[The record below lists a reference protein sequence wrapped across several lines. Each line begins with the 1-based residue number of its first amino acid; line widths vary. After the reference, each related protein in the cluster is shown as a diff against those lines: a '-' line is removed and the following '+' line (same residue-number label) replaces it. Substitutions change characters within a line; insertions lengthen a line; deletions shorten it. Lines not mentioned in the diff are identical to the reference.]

1 MSTRTASGR
10 AAPLWLTSAVGVLV
24 AALLLLFSAAS
35 TGTAQAGSSQAN
47 LSMAKVVAFHEAMD
61 KLWTDHVT
69 WTRIVIINFDANA
82 PDLKPDLTRLLRNQA
97 DIGNAIKPFY
107 GAAAGRKLTLLL
119 HTHIMEAV
127 PVLAAT
133 KAGDKAKLA
142 KALNAW
148 YANAH
153 QIAAFL
159 TKANPA
165 NWPLSATTK
174 MMNTHLKLTTNEAVA
189 HLKRRW
195 RADIAA
201 YDQVRAEILM
211 MAHTLANGIIKQFPS
226 KFA

>member
-1 MSTRTASGR
+1 MSISTASVR
-10 AAPLWLTSAVGVLV
+10 AAPMWLACAVTAFV
-24 AALLLLFSAAS
+24 AALLLLLSPAS
-35 TGTAQAGSSQAN
+35 TGNARAGSTQEGP
-47 LSMAKVVAFHEAMD
+47 SMGKVIAFHEAMD

-69 WTRIVIINFDANA
+69 WTRIVIIDFDANA
-82 PDLKPDLTRLLRNQA
+82 PDLRPDLARLLRNQA
-97 DIGNAIKPFY
+97 EIGNAIKPFY
-107 GAAAGRKLTLLL
+107 GAAAGRKLTGLL

-127 PVLAAT
+127 PVLAAA
-133 KAGDKAKLA
+133 KAGDKAKLGR
-142 KALNAW
+142 ALKAW

-159 TKANPA
+159 STANPN
-165 NWPLSATTK
+165 NWPLRATTK

-189 HLKRRW
+189 HLKRQW

-211 MAHTLANGIIKQFPS
+211 MADTLANGIIAQFPS

>member
-1 MSTRTASGR
+1 
-10 AAPLWLTSAVGVLV
+10 LWLASAVAAVV
-24 AALLLLFSAAS
+24 AGLILLSAGGTS
-35 TGTAQAGSSQAN
+35 TARAGSEQAN

-69 WTRIVIINFDANA
+69 WTRIVIIDFDANA
-82 PDLKPDLTRLLRNQA
+82 PNLAPDLARLLRNQA

-107 GAAAGRKLTLLL
+107 GAAAGAQLTRLL

-127 PVLAAT
+127 PVLAAA
-133 KAGDKAKLA
+133 KAGQKAKLA
-142 KALNAW
+142 KALKAW

-159 TKANPA
+159 TKANPT

-174 MMNTHLKLTTNEAVA
+174 MMNTHLKLTTAEAVA
-189 HLKRRW
+189 HLKRKW

-211 MAHTLANGIIKQFPS
+211 MAHTLADGIIAQFPS
-226 KFA
+226 KFS

>member
-1 MSTRTASGR
+1 MSTSRASAGAIPLGVAGAL
-10 AAPLWLTSAVGVLV
+10 AALV
-24 AALLLLFSAAS
+24 TGLLLLFSDGSGSAPAGVEQAS
-35 TGTAQAGSSQAN
+35 PST
-47 LSMAKVVAFHEAMD
+47 AKVVAFHEAMD

-69 WTRIVIINFDANA
+69 WTRIVIIDFDANA
-82 PDLKPDLTRLLRNQA
+82 PDLKPDLARLLKNQV

-107 GAAAGRKLTLLL
+107 GAAAGTQLTRLL

-127 PVLAAT
+127 PILAAA
-133 KAGDKAKLA
+133 KASDKAKLA
-142 KALNAW
+142 KALKAW

-159 TKANPA
+159 TRANPN

-189 HLKRRW
+189 HLKGQW

-211 MAHTLANGIIKQFPS
+211 MAHTLANGIVEQFPS